1 MLLLK
6 FKNECTF
13 FVHFLYILILLR
25 RLIFFFQ
32 EKIECLQTL
41 GAEVYP
47 CPVKPW
53 TDPDN
58 YNHQVSQNR
67 FTEFQESSKVGN

>member
-1 MLLLK
+1 MNALSLFIFCIFDLAK
-6 FKNECTF
+6 EINF
-13 FVHFLYILILLR
+13 
-25 RLIFFFQ
+25 FFFQ

-67 FTEFQESSKVGN
+67 FT

>member
-13 FVHFLYILILLR
+13 FVNFLYILILLP
-25 RLIFFFQ
+25 RLVFFFQ

-58 YNHQVSQNR
+58 YNHQVSLNR

>member
-1 MLLLK
+1 MLFLT

-13 FVHFLYILILLR
+13 FVNFLFKFHATEICY
-25 RLIFFFQ
+25 FQ

-58 YNHQVSQNR
+58 YNHQVRTDSIN
-67 FTEFQESSKVGN
+67 SKNVVKLEIKQI

>member
-1 MLLLK
+1 M
-6 FKNECTF
+6 
-13 FVHFLYILILLR
+13 HFLCSFSVYFDLATEITI
-25 RLIFFFQ
+25 IFFFQ

>member
-1 MLLLK
+1 M
-6 FKNECTF
+6 
-13 FVHFLYILILLR
+13 HFLCSFSVYFNLATEIS
-25 RLIFFFQ
+25 FFFQ

>member
-1 MLLLK
+1 M
-6 FKNECTF
+6 
-13 FVHFLYILILLR
+13 HFLCSFSVYFDLATEI
-25 RLIFFFQ
+25 IFFFQ

>member
-1 MLLLK
+1 M
-6 FKNECTF
+6 
-13 FVHFLYILILLR
+13 HFLCSFSVYFDLATEIN
-25 RLIFFFQ
+25 FFFQ

-67 FTEFQESSKVGN
+67 FTEFQENSKVGN

>member
-1 MLLLK
+1 MIALSLLI
-6 FKNECTF
+6 FC
-13 FVHFLYILILLR
+13 ILHATEIN
-25 RLIFFFQ
+25 FFFQ

-58 YNHQVSQNR
+58 YNHQVRTDSLNCKNVPVVKLKIKQ
-67 FTEFQESSKVGN
+67 T